1 MKATQ
6 LRKGD
11 QVRLRRRAMR
21 FLERDERGSYV
32 FECED
37 YIGLNGL
44 DDRGIVSMSARQ
56 FAAMGAQ
63 REQVEISR

>member
-11 QVRLRRRAMR
+11 WVKVGRRTMR

-37 YIGLNGL
+37 YIGLNGP
-44 DDRGIVSMSARQ
+44 DDKGIVSMSARQ
-56 FAAMGAQ
+56 FAVMGAQ
-63 REQVEISR
+63 RVQMEISR